1 MIFDLENFFF
11 MPSLRFVSFFKWF
24 FNEPLW
30 YYSPF
35 FLVFFVVMKVLL
47 SPALYVSHWL
57 LGSSFSHRAR
67 GGIGLLLE
75 LVGFT
80 KALLSLKCTVYFC
93 WCMAIMTV
101 KTKGV
106 QSLCTCS
113 WDILFYCLYERRRPL
128 SVYMRFYLTLKSSII
143 LHFDRTKT

>member
-1 MIFDLENFFF
+1 MIFELVNFFF
-11 MPSLRFVSFFKWF
+11 IPSLRFVSFFKWF

-30 YYSPF
+30 YCSPF

-47 SPALYVSHWL
+47 SSAPYVSHWL
-57 LGSSFSHRAR
+57 LGPFFSHRAR
-67 GGIGLLLE
+67 GGIGQLVE

-80 KALLSLKCTVYFC
+80 KALLSLKFTVYFC

-101 KTKGV
+101 KTNGV
-106 QSLCTCS
+106 QSLCACS
-113 WDILFYCLYERRRPL
+113 WGILFYCLYERRRPL

-143 LHFDRTKT
+143 LYFDRTKT

>member
-30 YYSPF
+30 YCSP
-35 FLVFFVVMKVLL
+35 

-113 WDILFYCLYERRRPL
+113 WGILFYCLYERRRPL

>member
-30 YYSPF
+30 YCSPF

-47 SPALYVSHWL
+47 SSAPYVSHWL
-57 LGSSFSHRAR
+57 LGPFFSHRAR
-67 GGIGLLLE
+67 GGIGQLVE

-80 KALLSLKCTVYFC
+80 KALLSLKFTVYFC

-101 KTKGV
+101 KTNGV

-113 WDILFYCLYERRRPL
+113 WGILFYCLYERRRPL
-128 SVYMRFYLTLKSSII
+128 SVYMRFYLTLKGSII